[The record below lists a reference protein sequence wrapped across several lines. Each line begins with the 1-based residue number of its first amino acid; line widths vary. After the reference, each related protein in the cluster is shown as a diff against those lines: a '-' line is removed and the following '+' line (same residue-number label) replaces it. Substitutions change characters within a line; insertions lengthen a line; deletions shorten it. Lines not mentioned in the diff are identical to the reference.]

1 MMQPSKVRRHAHVKK
16 RHFQQSMAGR
26 GVSLVAE
33 TIDFI
38 PASCVLKPL
47 RDQMIVEPIDVVHS
61 RVLIVPPH
69 TSKLV
74 RGKVLAIGPGHYPLI
89 YMDKDGNRGAPRGKR
104 AKIAWGEVFVPTE
117 VKVGD
122 IVHLDGRNTGK
133 TAFDAFYWGTKYCL
147 HAREAD
153 VAGVEDHS

>member
-1 MMQPSKVRRHAHVKK
+1 
-16 RHFQQSMAGR
+16 
-26 GVSLVAE
+26 
-33 TIDFI
+33 
-38 PASCVLKPL
+38 
-47 RDQMIVEPIDVVHS
+47 MIVQPMDVVHS

-69 TSKLV
+69 KSKLV

-133 TAFDAFYWGTKYCL
+133 SAFDAFYWGDKYCL

-153 VAGVEDHS
+153 CAGIEEGEPGAVGSGLANSQWWDSLGT

>member
-1 MMQPSKVRRHAHVKK
+1 MQPSQVRRHRDVKK
-16 RHFQQSMAGR
+16 RHFQQSMSGR

-38 PASCVLKPL
+38 PASCVLRPL
-47 RDQMIVEPIDVVHS
+47 RDCMIIEPMDIQHS

-89 YMDKDGNRGAPRGKR
+89 YLDKDGNRGAPRGKR
-104 AKIAWGEVFVPTE
+104 AKIAWGEIFVPTTIKSGM
-117 VKVGD
+117 V
-122 IVHLDGRNTGK
+122 VHLDGRNTGK
-133 TAFDAFYWGTKYCL
+133 SCFDAFFWGDKYCL

-153 VAGVEDHS
+153 VAGYESDD